1 MVLQLFHSKREKMK
15 NYIKY
20 IFTFTLVAI
29 AIFLIFFKYWD
40 YVLNP
45 WTRDGQVRAN
55 VVQITSRI
63 SAPIVNLPVQD
74 NQFVKKGDL
83 LFEIDPRTFK
93 AELDQARAQLE
104 DTGNNVQALERQ
116 VDVSKAN
123 VKSALA
129 AIEEAKTSISQLKAT
144 VRKNKLELTRQEEL
158 IASKA
163 TAQKSFESARADHEV
178 SVQQELNA
186 KAGLIKARASLG
198 ESRANL
204 AKAKAQLGA
213 IGDSN
218 AQVKMALAALETA
231 ELNYEFTKVYAP
243 VDGYVTNLNIRL
255 GTQSVANQP
264 LLALVDSNSYWI
276 AGYFQENYIRD
287 INPGDK
293 AVVTLMTY
301 SDIPLEGVVTSL
313 GWGISQTDGSTGFE
327 LLPTISAT
335 FEWIRLAQRVP
346 VRIQLKELPKE
357 IQLRV
362 GTTCSVLVFS
372 ESEQQLDSVAAPL
385 LLQ

>member
-1 MVLQLFHSKREKMK
+1 MK
-15 NYIKY
+15 NFMKY
-20 IFTFTLVAI
+20 ILTFSIVAI
-29 AIFLIFFKYWD
+29 AVFLIFFKYWD
-40 YVLNP
+40 YVINP

-55 VVQITSRI
+55 VIQIASRI
-63 SAPIVNLPVQD
+63 SAPIVNLPIVD

-83 LFEIDPRTFK
+83 LFELDPRTFK

-104 DTGNNVQALERQ
+104 ETGDNVKALERQ
-116 VDVSKAN
+116 VDSSRAN

-129 AIEEAKTSISQLKAT
+129 AIKEAKTTISQQKAT
-144 VRKNKLELTRQEEL
+144 VVKDKSEYHRQKEL
-158 IASKA
+158 IVSRA
-163 TAQKSFESARADHEV
+163 TSQKSLERAKASYDI
-178 SVQQELNA
+178 SIQQELSSQA
-186 KAGLIKARASLG
+186 SLVKAQASLG

-204 AKAKAQLGA
+204 AKSQAQLGA
-213 IGDSN
+213 IGKSN
-218 AQVKMALAALETA
+218 AQVKAALAALRSA

-264 LLALVDSNSYWI
+264 VLALVDVNSYWI

-287 INPGDK
+287 IDKGDK

-301 SDIPLEGVVTSL
+301 SDMPLEAEVESL
-313 GWGISQTDGSTGFE
+313 GWGISQSDGSTGFE
-327 LLPTISAT
+327 LLPTVSPT

-346 VRIQLKELPKE
+346 VRIRLVNLPDSVA
-357 IQLRV
+357 LRV
-362 GTTCSVLVFS
+362 GTTCSVLIMT
-372 ESEQQLDSVAAPL
+372 EGQHKPIVAAPL